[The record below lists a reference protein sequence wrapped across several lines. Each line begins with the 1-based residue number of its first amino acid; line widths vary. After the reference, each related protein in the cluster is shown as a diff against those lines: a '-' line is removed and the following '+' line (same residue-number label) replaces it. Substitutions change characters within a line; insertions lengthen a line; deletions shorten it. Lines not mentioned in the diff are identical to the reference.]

1 MFTALPRPLAWAGM
15 SQAFG
20 LKKRGWFGSEAL
32 SANRAP
38 AAGTEALL
46 LTAFSKLNSKRLL
59 I

>member
-1 MFTALPRPLAWAGM
+1 M

-38 AAGTEALL
+38 AAVTEALL
-46 LTAFSKLNSKRLL
+46 LTALNRFFEIELQTSSDMMGAAQLTK
-59 I
+59 